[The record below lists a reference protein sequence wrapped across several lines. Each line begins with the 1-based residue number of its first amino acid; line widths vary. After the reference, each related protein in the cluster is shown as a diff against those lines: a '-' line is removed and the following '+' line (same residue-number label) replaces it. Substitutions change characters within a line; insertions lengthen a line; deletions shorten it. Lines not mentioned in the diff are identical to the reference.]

1 MVDRRR
7 REELT
12 LRRLALLC
20 PLVALALAGGVRAAT
35 KTYSSHQLHT
45 AIPDG
50 GTLDKSISVPDAGP
64 VSFAAVGV
72 RIVHPRDSDLTISLL
87 SPFVPRVKLVLLGPR
102 HHDPSAGPAGTVSA
116 AVALRLPRLFD
127 LGCGHRVRAPA
138 RDHRS
143 RRRRRAGGAGRPV
156 HGRGALLPLHSD

>member
-12 LRRLALLC
+12 LRRLALLF
-20 PLVALALAGGVRAAT
+20 PLVALALAGGARAAT

-87 SPFVPRVKLVLLGPR
+87 SPRGTRILL
-102 HHDPSAGPAGTVSA
+102 SAGRGGDGANFGSGPKGNVGFQ
-116 AVALRLPRLFD
+116 AVAKISFA
-127 LGCGHRVRAPA
+127 V
-138 RDHRS
+138 
-143 RRRRRAGGAGRPV
+143 
-156 HGRGALLPLHSD
+156 